1 LGFTG
6 RNNGDIQAKHQ
17 WIAGVLSNS
26 LVIKFYRYKKQSAET
41 MPTEKKLL
49 IQAAK
54 KVHGECL
61 ACRRLI

>member
-6 RNNGDIQAKHQ
+6 RNNGDLQAKHQ

-41 MPTEKKLL
+41 MPTKKKLL
-49 IQAAK
+49 IQVAK
-54 KVHGECL
+54 KVDGEYL
-61 ACRRLI
+61 VCRRLI